1 MLQMYIKKGRLKE
14 FWLLNVV
21 WGMMLLLN
29 DEGIIAHPSVVA
41 KARMGADGRGEM
53 RVLAFIVGAEACK
66 LE

>member
-14 FWLLNVV
+14 FWVLNVE

-29 DEGIIAHPSVVA
+29 DEGTIAHPSVVA
-41 KARMGADGRGEM
+41 MARMRADGRGEM